1 MVYYLWKAYNL
12 QIRQFMFFMFPPRY
26 KKSVET
32 YQLLAP
38 HSEALGLPIL
48 SKRATMTPRRY
59 ARRYPTH
66 REGYRNLHTHGRL
79 SLLCSMTRLRVS

>member
-32 YQLLAP
+32 HQLLAP
-38 HSEALGLPIL
+38 QSEAVGLPN
-48 SKRATMTPRRY
+48 S
-59 ARRYPTH
+59 
-66 REGYRNLHTHGRL
+66 
-79 SLLCSMTRLRVS
+79 

>member
-38 HSEALGLPIL
+38 PLEALGLPITVETSNHDPTPICIEL
-48 SKRATMTPRRY
+48 ITIYMRLKIRA
-59 ARRYPTH
+59 
-66 REGYRNLHTHGRL
+66 N
-79 SLLCSMTRLRVS
+79 V